1 MSVYL
6 ATALPEPGASIVFTV
21 YEDVRDGLAEYLHPV
36 SFDVDGPF
44 AAAGALVADRF
55 AVVQWVFVGVDDGKG
70 FNNLWPTAKT
80 ITVRGVTIVDM
91 GKKNWEYHR
100 HIDWNGV
107 SSQLGGSLGRSA
119 TPLLVKK
126 PEDALFYAS
135 AHYSFED
142 PD

>member
-1 MSVYL
+1 MSVYR
-6 ATALPEPGASIVFTV
+6 AGSLPEPAASIVFTV
-21 YEDVRDGLAEYLHPV
+21 YEDVRDGLADYLHPV

-44 AAAGALVADRF
+44 AAAGALVQDHL

-80 ITVRGVTIVDM
+80 ITVRGLTIVDM
-91 GKKNWEYHR
+91 AAQPWEFRR
-100 HIDWNGV
+100 HIDWNAV

-126 PEDALFYAS
+126 PEDARFYAS
-135 AHYSFED
+135 DHYEFET
-142 PD
+142 PE